1 MRIIVAGGGVAGLGL
16 AHGLTKYGV
25 DVVAFESRPDLTT
38 SGYRLHMNADGG
50 AALRFLLTP
59 SAFTAYEQTSRRN
72 PRRHVLA
79 MVDQHLNEVAARPHI
94 GPPNDRLVPHTAV
107 NRLTLRQILASGLGD
122 SLQFGARVEGFAEDA
137 DGVTVRLTDGTEVRG
152 DVLVAADGMRSQVR
166 RQLLGAPV
174 LRDSGEATLYSRVS
188 FSMLGDLDLPPV
200 LDDGFVLAADP
211 AGHELTFGPF
221 APRRPI
227 REVQRDLLA
236 DTELT
241 DVDPYLQVTVSA
253 PATGPNAYEGG
264 SIFDASPEQ
273 IHEYMRCQVRDWSP
287 TVRDI
292 VDRVEI
298 ESISAV
304 PIRGIETTPA
314 WESSRVTVVGD
325 AIHGMPPTF
334 GAGANTALKDAAY
347 LLEHL
352 LRVIDGAELL
362 QEISAYEAEMR
373 AYSYPIANAAH
384 EPAARRD
391 AEFMPQ
397 AVA

>member
-1 MRIIVAGGGVAGLGL
+1 MAGLGL

-25 DVVAFESRPDLTT
+25 DVVAFESRPDLAT

-50 AALRFLLTP
+50 AALRFLLRADAF
-59 SAFTAYEQTSRRN
+59 SAYQQTSRRN

-79 MVDQHLNEVAARPHI
+79 MVDENLDEVATRPHI

-107 NRLTLRQILASGLGD
+107 NRLTLRQILASGLGE
-122 SLQFGARVEGFAEDA
+122 SVQFGARVAGFVEDS
-137 DGVTVRLTDGTEVRG
+137 DGVTVRLVDGTEVRG

-166 RQLLGAPV
+166 NQLLGAPV
-174 LRDSGEATLYSRVS
+174 FRDSGEATIYSRVP

-200 LDDGFVLAADP
+200 LEDGFVLAAD
-211 AGHELTFGPF
+211 AVGHELTFGPF

-227 REVQRDLLA
+227 RDVQRDLLP

-253 PATGPNAYEGG
+253 PAAGPNAFACG
-264 SIFDASPEQ
+264 SIFEASPEQ
-273 IHEYMRCQVRDWSP
+273 THEYMRRHVRDWSP

-292 VDRVEI
+292 VDRVELK
-298 ESISAV
+298 SISAV

-314 WESSRVTVVGD
+314 WASGRVTVVGD

-352 LRVIDGAELL
+352 LRVVDGAELL
-362 QEISAYEAEMR
+362 QEIGAYEAEMR

-391 AEFMPQ
+391 ADFMPPT
-397 AVA
+397 AA